1 MTIAVVFDLETQTAT
16 SYKRKANSLDKRN
29 KIIVSAY
36 QVIDMTTG
44 ETRPVRIEYS
54 RTGIPQVSLPY
65 EHMDVLVGQNIK
77 FDLLYIWDDPH
88 FREWLRCGGKIFD
101 TMVGEYLLTA
111 QAHTYASLN
120 DLSLKYGGSIKDD
133 KVKEFWDAGIDT
145 PDIDPDI
152 LLPYAEYDILNTTNA
167 YISQMGAIRSENMRP
182 LVEGYMD
189 HLLAL
194 TEMEFNGL
202 YFDLEEAQKLR
213 AVLEEERAGYRT
225 ILQGITDTIAE
236 RSGAPQFELN
246 FESKDQ
252 LSAIIFSTP
261 IKIITRTID
270 GVYGPKTKKAGQPK
284 VKLITTET
292 LLKGFDI
299 DPKLSRPCAKK
310 GLYSTDEKSL
320 VSIQEGIPADHEAQ
334 LFVATLLKYR
344 TVQKKIATYLYGAS
358 STGAETGMIPLV
370 YKTDGCIHH
379 TLDMVQTKTGRVN
392 GRNPNMQNVP
402 RELRHLFSS
411 RYGKDGLILEFDY
424 SSMEIGVSAYL
435 TQSERLMEDL
445 RNGVDFHLKRASY
458 VAEISYDEAVAN
470 YARDPEVWK
479 EKRREA
485 KAISFAKAYGAHPE
499 KISEDTGLPLAV
511 VEKVFKAEDAEYPE
525 IADFNNQVEGQAK
538 LNRIPSQKLLQIRDK
553 QTRAYSTVPGE
564 QEGIGYYRSA
574 TGKKYHFIE
583 RGSDSEKLR
592 ASGKGIFRYFKS
604 TEIAN
609 YPVQGTAAD
618 IMAFTVSKVFR
629 YLLTLDSP
637 DIKMINE
644 VHDSLVLDVKDQA
657 TADLHGP
664 KIKEILEGVKDATK
678 SIVGLDFNVFIPVDF
693 KYGQVWG
700 GGE

>member
-44 ETRPVRIEYS
+44 ETHPVRIEYS

-120 DLSLKYGGSIKDD
+120 ELSLKYGGSIKDD

-145 PDIDPDI
+145 ADIDPDI

-213 AVLEEERAGYRT
+213 TVLEEERAGYRT

-344 TVQKKIATYLYGAS
+344 TVQKKIATYLYGQS

-458 VAEISYDEAVAN
+458 VAEISYEQAVAN
-470 YARDPEVWK
+470 YARNPDVWK

-511 VEKVFKAEDAEYPE
+511 VEKVFKAEDTEYPE
-525 IADFNNQVEGQAK
+525 IAEFNTQVEAQAK

-604 TEIAN
+604 TEVAN

>member
-1 MTIAVVFDLETQTAT
+1 MWKVSTGSCPLEW
-16 SYKRKANSLDKRN
+16 KRADEIKVGWALSKVSEVWDTVENYETGWMGGFLDGEGYLSNNSQ
-29 KIIVSAY
+29 I
-36 QVIDMTTG
+36 G
-44 ETRPVRIEYS
+44 
-54 RTGIPQVSLPY
+54 
-65 EHMDVLVGQNIK
+65 VGQNEDGDNALC
-77 FDLLYIWDDPH
+77 FDEAVRL
-88 FREWLRCGGKIFD
+88 FR
-101 TMVGEYLLTA
+101 
-111 QAHTYASLN
+111 
-120 DLSLKYGGSIKDD
+120 KYMPQTELVFNRSKKCV
-133 KVKEFWDAGIDT
+133 KV
-145 PDIDPDI
+145 
-152 LLPYAEYDILNTTNA
+152 
-167 YISQMGAIRSENMRP
+167 RP
-182 LVEGYMD
+182 
-189 HLLAL
+189 
-194 TEMEFNGL
+194 NGL
-202 YFDLEEAQKLR
+202 RTGWQ
-213 AVLEEERAGYRT
+213 AV
-225 ILQGITDTIAE
+225 GI
-236 RSGAPQFELN
+236 F
-246 FESKDQ
+246 
-252 LSAIIFSTP
+252 
-261 IKIITRTID
+261 
-270 GVYGPKTKKAGQPK
+270 QPK
-284 VKLITTET
+284 RLKAKLVRHYHEGAVRGKRNR
-292 LLKGFDI
+292 KGRVI
-299 DPKLSRPCAKK
+299 SVR
-310 GLYSTDEKSL
+310 SL
-320 VSIQEGIPADHEAQ
+320 GIQTV
-334 LFVATLLKYR
+334 VAIQT
-344 TVQKKIATYLYGAS
+344 S
-358 STGAETGMIPLV
+358 
-370 YKTDGCIHH
+370 
-379 TLDMVQTKTGRVN
+379 TKTFLAEGFLSHN
-392 GRNPNMQNVP
+392 C
-402 RELRHLFSS
+402 
-411 RYGKDGLILEFDY
+411 
-424 SSMEIGVSAYL
+424 SMEIGVSAYL

-525 IADFNNQVEGQAK
+525 IAEFNNQVEGQAK